1 MTNIVIIGA
10 GQLGSRH
17 LQGLSGV
24 DRVIRI
30 SVIDPDSSSLK
41 TAKNRYQEMP
51 INNIVQSVSFFE
63 SLITLNSDVDVA
75 IVATHADVRREVVE
89 ELMDQVRVR
98 FLILEKVAFQSVE
111 DFRDVIDLLEK
122 NGTKTWVNCP
132 RRMYPFYKTLK
143 QVLRPEEKVYMH
155 VTGGNW
161 GLASNSIHLLDLF
174 VFLTGENTMILDGSD
189 LDRDV
194 QESKRNG
201 YIELSGNLRGK
212 TKGGSRVSLMECKET
227 DTPSVIHISNTDSSM
242 IILEG
247 SSKALQSPKGSNC
260 EWEEVSFQVPLQ
272 SQLTCLA
279 VQQILD
285 TGASDLPTLEES
297 FALHKPMLETF
308 NQHLEKYTGQHY
320 ERIPIT

>member
-1 MTNIVIIGA
+1 VKIVCMIPA
-10 GQLGSRH
+10 RLGSK
-17 LQGLSGV
+17 
-24 DRVIRI
+24 RVKKKNLRLINGKPLI
-30 SVIDPDSSSLK
+30 GYIIDTVKQCDCFDEI
-41 TAKNRYQEMP
+41 Y
-51 INNIVQSVSFFE
+51 
-63 SLITLNSDVDVA
+63 LNSEA
-75 IVATHADVRREVVE
+75 MIFKEIAD
-89 ELMDQVRVR
+89 QHC
-98 FLILEKVAFQSVE
+98 IS
-111 DFRDVIDLLEK
+111 
-122 NGTKTWVNCP
+122 
-132 RRMYPFYKTLK
+132 FYK
-143 QVLRPEEKVYMH
+143 RPAEYSTDQSTNDEF
-155 VTGGNW
+155 
-161 GLASNSIHLLDLF
+161 ALDLF